1 MLDGLLIALIVAA
14 KYGLP
19 VLLVWFPFGAGWA
32 NFVLDAV
39 DGDLLIPLGLS
50 DPVYQNID
58 KSADYVTYIFM
69 VLASRRWPMF
79 RWLVVFFAI
88 RTVGQALFFIT
99 QNEFVF
105 FLFPN
110 FLEPMFLGY
119 ATIRVLKKQDAPA
132 FYQRHIVAIWAI
144 VFLYKFQD
152 ELLTHVINLDR
163 TETIARLW
171 PF

>member
-1 MLDGLLIALIVAA
+1 MLNGLLIAVIVAM

-19 VLLVWFPFGAGWA
+19 ALLPRFPFAAGWA
-32 NFVLDAV
+32 NFVLDTV

-58 KSADYVTYIFM
+58 KSADYVTYVFM
-69 VLASRRWPMF
+69 IVASRSWPM
-79 RWLVVFFAI
+79 RKALLVFFGI
-88 RTVGQALFFIT
+88 RTVGQALFFLTHKEI
-99 QNEFVF
+99 VF
-105 FLFPN
+105 FFFPN

-119 ATIRVLKKQDAPA
+119 ATIRVFAKEGAPS
-132 FYQRHIVAIWAI
+132 FYRKHIVAIWAI

-152 ELLTHVINLDR
+152 EWITHVGNIDR
-163 TETIARLW
+163 SETIARLW